1 MKNSCEGQTLPLTV
15 NLDVV
20 LAQRKVKSKEL
31 AAYMGISETNLSL
44 FKSGKLKGIRFRN
57 LEKMCEFLDCEPGD
71 ILKFEPD

>member
-1 MKNSCEGQTLPLTV
+1 MALIV

>member
-1 MKNSCEGQTLPLTV
+1 MALIV

-71 ILKFEPD
+71 ILKFERD

>member
-15 NLDVV
+15 NLNVV

>member
-1 MKNSCEGQTLPLTV
+1 MTV

-71 ILKFEPD
+71 ILKFERD

>member
-1 MKNSCEGQTLPLTV
+1 MALIV
-15 NLDVV
+15 NLNVV

>member
-15 NLDVV
+15 NLNVV

-71 ILKFEPD
+71 ILKFERD